1 MTNKS
6 HNWTKTSNGNDGRGR
21 NSKRG
26 EGELALANGV
36 TTAERR
42 EYTEAVL
49 GLQMY
54 NHHLYKSMR
63 RNPHEAERASV

>member
-1 MTNKS
+1 M
-6 HNWTKTSNGNDGRGR
+6 
-21 NSKRG
+21 
-26 EGELALANGV
+26 ALANGV

-54 NHHLYKSMR
+54 NHHLYNMR